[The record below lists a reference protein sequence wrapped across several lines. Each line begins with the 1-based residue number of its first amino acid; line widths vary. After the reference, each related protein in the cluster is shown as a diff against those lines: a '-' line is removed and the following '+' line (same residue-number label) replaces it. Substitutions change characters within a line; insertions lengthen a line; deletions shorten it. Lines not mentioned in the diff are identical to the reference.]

1 MGRRFSALQ
10 GSLPPRGRLTTSGTM
25 ATAEQFSIQ
34 ALGACE
40 ESRRCDASDLRGLF
54 GSEDH
59 DSVDRSGLAEAA
71 IPGDQQ
77 LHSSVGFAA
86 LQGEVEGFP
95 SSRQWLVA
103 RRLPVGSH
111 RGAYLD
117 NSS

>member
-25 ATAEQFSIQ
+25 ATAEQFSTQ

-40 ESRRCDASDLRGLF
+40 ESRRGDAPDLWGLF

-59 DSVDRSGLAEAA
+59 DPVDCSGLAEAA
-71 IPGDQQ
+71 IPGEQQ
-77 LHSSVGFAA
+77 LHSSASLAA
-86 LQGEVEGFP
+86 LQGEVAGFP
-95 SSRQWLVA
+95 CSRQWFLA
-103 RRLPVGSH
+103 RRLAVGS
-111 RGAYLD
+111 RREADLD

>member
-10 GSLPPRGRLTTSGTM
+10 GSLPPHRRLTTSGAM

-40 ESRRCDASDLRGLF
+40 ESRRGDAPDLWGLF

-59 DSVDRSGLAEAA
+59 DPVDCSGLAEAA

-77 LHSSVGFAA
+77 LHSSAGFAA
-86 LQGEVEGFP
+86 LLGEVEGFP
-95 SSRQWLVA
+95 YSRQWLVA

-111 RGAYLD
+111 LGAYLD